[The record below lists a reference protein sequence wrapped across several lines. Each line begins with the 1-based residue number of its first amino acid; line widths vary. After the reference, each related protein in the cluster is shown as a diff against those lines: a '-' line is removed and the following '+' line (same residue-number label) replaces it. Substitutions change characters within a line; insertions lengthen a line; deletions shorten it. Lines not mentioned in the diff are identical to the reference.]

1 MLPHR
6 DASHRETPTLLMK
19 KIICIEGATGSGKSD
34 LALELARL
42 LDTEIISADSRQVY
56 KYLNIGTAKPN
67 PDVLSEI
74 KHHLIDIITPD
85 AKYNAGT
92 FVKDAEKL
100 IDNINK
106 SNKIPIV
113 CGGSMLYIKSL
124 LEGISK
130 IPDVD
135 DESKA
140 KTVEFMNTQSLE
152 ECYRFVKK
160 IDPKFADNISPT
172 DKQRISRVIEIWFA
186 FGKGLTDFWI
196 EDDTTIEIL
205 PYKIYINKERSI
217 LYNDINKRMR
227 NMIDKGLINEIE
239 SVLAMGYKPTDP
251 GFNSVGYKEFV
262 EVLRRGVA
270 KNELHPMK
278 PLTKS
283 PDEVPYAEGIPD
295 GVPYVSPAKPLS
307 LNECIELASQHTRN
321 YAKRQITWY
330 RKCSFDCE
338 VSNSNINIKKIF
350 ENIMKHFEI

>member
-1 MLPHR
+1 
-6 DASHRETPTLLMK
+6 MK

-42 LDTEIISADSRQVY
+42 LDTDIISADSRQVY
-56 KYLNIGTAKPN
+56 KYLDIGTAKPN
-67 PDVLSEI
+67 PSVLFEI

-85 AKYNAGT
+85 EKYNAGT
-92 FVKDAEKL
+92 FVKDAEEL
-100 IDNINK
+100 IESINK
-106 SNKIPIV
+106 ANKIPIV

-140 KTVEFMNTQSLE
+140 KTVEFMSTQSLD

-160 IDPKFADNISPT
+160 IDPKFADNISPS

-196 EDDTTIEIL
+196 EGDKTNEIL
-205 PYKIYINKERSI
+205 SYKIFKNKERNI

-227 NMIDKGLINEIE
+227 NMIDKGLIEEIE
-239 SVLAMGYKPTDP
+239 SVLAMSYKPTDP

-262 EVLRRGVA
+262 GVLDCGKRSNHG
-270 KNELHPMK
+270 LHLVK
-278 PLTKS
+278 PRTL
-283 PDEVPYAEGIPD
+283 D
-295 GVPYVSPAKPLS
+295 
-307 LNECIELASQHTRN
+307 ECIELASQHTRN

-330 RKCSFDCE
+330 RKCNFDCE
-338 VSNSNINIKKIF
+338 VANGNINLKIVLG
-350 ENIMKHFEI
+350 NIMKHFKK